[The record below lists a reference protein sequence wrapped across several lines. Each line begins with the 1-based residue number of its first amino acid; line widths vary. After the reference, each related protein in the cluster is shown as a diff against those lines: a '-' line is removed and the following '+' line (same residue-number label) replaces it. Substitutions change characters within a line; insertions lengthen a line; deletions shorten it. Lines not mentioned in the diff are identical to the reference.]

1 MRRVQATK
9 PRTRLEVTADG
20 DGLVGHAGATLLAE
34 LADRLGLPAELDRW
48 AGPGQPG
55 RVRHRAGKVVT
66 DLAAMLA
73 DGGDCLSDLAALR
86 DQPGLFGPVAS
97 TPTAWRIIERLAQGG
112 ERGLAGLRL
121 ARAQA
126 RRRAWQAGAWVDGLL
141 VIDLD
146 ATLITAHSDKQ
157 GAAGTNQHT
166 FGFHPLA
173 AWLDRGDGTGEPL
186 AAILRP
192 GNAAA
197 NTAAEQADV
206 VDLALAQLPNQAR
219 ERQPIL
225 VRADSAGATH
235 LFLDH
240 LRELGVR
247 FSVGFDLDSRVRT
260 AILALPADAWV
271 AAIDADGTDR
281 DGAQVAELATLDLAA
296 GGWPAGTRAIC
307 RRERPHPGA
316 QLTFTDA
323 DGWRFQVFITD
334 QPDPDIARLEL
345 RHRQHARVED
355 RIRAAKA
362 TGLRNLP
369 FDRWRRNAV
378 WLQLILLALISSLGP
393 RPCCWTATSPW
404 PNPRPCAI
412 GCGMWPAGSAGTP
425 AGSGSAAAQLAL
437 GGRPG
442 PRVHPPERPAAALLN
457 PAPRRPFTPGP
468 AGQPAAP
475 ATLPLDGRTAL
486 AA

>member
-1 MRRVQATK
+1 MQATK
-9 PRTRLEVTADG
+9 PRARFEVTADG
-20 DGLVGHAGATLLAE
+20 DGLVGHAGAALLAK
-34 LADRLGLPAELDRW
+34 LAERLGLPAEVDRW
-48 AGPGQPG
+48 AGRGQPS
-55 RVRHRAGKVVT
+55 RARHWAGTVVV
-66 DLAAMLA
+66 DLAVMLA

-97 TPTAWRIIERLAQGG
+97 TPTAWRVIERLAGVG
-112 ERGLAGLRL
+112 EQGLAGLRL
-121 ARAQA
+121 ARARA
-126 RRRAWQAGAWVDGLL
+126 RRQAWQAGAWMDGLL
-141 VIDLD
+141 AIDLD
-146 ATLITAHSDKQ
+146 ATLVTAHSDKQ
-157 GAAGTNQHT
+157 GAAGTYKHT

-186 AAILRP
+186 AAVLRP

-197 NTAAEQADV
+197 NTAADQIEV
-206 VDLALAQLPNQAR
+206 VDLALAQLPTQAR
-219 ERQPIL
+219 QQQPIL

-235 LFLDH
+235 LVLNH
-240 LRELGVR
+240 LRELGIR

-260 AILALPADAWV
+260 AILDLPETAWSP
-271 AAIDADGTDR
+271 AIDADGGDR

-334 QPDPDIARLEL
+334 QPDPDLAGLEL
-345 RHRQHARVED
+345 RHRQHAQVED

-378 WLQLILLALISSLGP
+378 WLQLILLALDLVA
-393 RPCCWTATSPW
+393 WT
-404 PNPRPCAI
+404 
-412 GCGMWPAGSAGTP
+412 
-425 AGSGSAAAQLAL
+425 Q
-437 GGRPG
+437 
-442 PRVHPPERPAAALLN
+442 ALLLDGHLAVAE
-457 PAPRRPFTPGP
+457 PKPLRYRLWHVAGRISRHARRLRLRLQRSWPWAADLVRAFTRLNG
-468 AGQPAAP
+468 
-475 ATLPLDGRTAL
+475 LPLRC
-486 AA
+486 

>member
-1 MRRVQATK
+1 LRVQATK
-9 PRTRLEVTADG
+9 PRARFEVTADG
-20 DGLVGHAGATLLAE
+20 DGLVGHAGAALLAK
-34 LADRLGLPAELDRW
+34 LAERLGLPAEVDRW
-48 AGPGQPG
+48 AGRGQPS
-55 RVRHRAGKVVT
+55 RARHWAGPVVV
-66 DLAAMLA
+66 DLAVMLA

-97 TPTAWRIIERLAQGG
+97 TPTAWRVIERLAGVG
-112 ERGLAGLRL
+112 EQGLAGLRL
-121 ARAQA
+121 ARARA
-126 RRRAWQAGAWVDGLL
+126 RRQAWQAGAWMDGLL
-141 VIDLD
+141 AIDLD
-146 ATLITAHSDKQ
+146 ATLVTAHSDKQ
-157 GAAGTNQHT
+157 GAAGTYKHT

-186 AAILRP
+186 AAVLRP

-197 NTAAEQADV
+197 NTAADQIEV
-206 VDLALAQLPNQAR
+206 VDLALAQLPKQAR
-219 ERQPIL
+219 QQQPIL

-235 LFLDH
+235 LVLNH
-240 LRELGVR
+240 LRELGIR

-260 AILALPADAWV
+260 AILDLPETAWSP
-271 AAIDADGTDR
+271 AIDADGGDR

-334 QPDPDIARLEL
+334 QPDPDLAGLEL
-345 RHRQHARVED
+345 RHRQHAQVED

-425 AGSGSAAAQLAL
+425 AGSGCGCSAA
-437 GGRPG
+437 GPGRLTWSA
-442 PRVHPPERPAAALLN
+442 RSPA
-457 PAPRRPFTPGP
+457 
-468 AGQPAAP
+468 
-475 ATLPLDGRTAL
+475 
-486 AA
+486 

>member
-1 MRRVQATK
+1 LRVQATK
-9 PRTRLEVTADG
+9 PRARFDVTADG
-20 DGLVGHAGATLLAE
+20 EGLVGHAGVALLGE
-34 LADRLGLPAELDRW
+34 LADRLGLPAALDRW
-48 AGPGQPG
+48 TGGEQPG
-55 RVRHRAGKVVT
+55 RVRHRVGKVLA
-66 DLAAMLA
+66 DLAVMLA
-73 DGGDCLSDLAALR
+73 DGGDCLSDLVVLR

-97 TPTAWRIIERLAQGG
+97 TPTAWRVVERLAQGG
-112 ERGLAGLRL
+112 ERSLAGLRL

-126 RRRAWQAGAWVDGLL
+126 RRRAWQAGAWVEGLV

-146 ATLITAHSDKQ
+146 ATLVTAHSDKQ
-157 GAAGTNQHT
+157 GAAGTYKGG

-186 AAILRP
+186 AAVLRP

-197 NTAAEQADV
+197 NTAADQIDV

-235 LFLDH
+235 AFMDH
-240 LRELGVR
+240 LRALGVR
-247 FSVGFDLDSRVRT
+247 FSVGFDLDSRVRA

-271 AAIDADGTDR
+271 AAIDTDGGDR
-281 DGAQVAELATLDLAA
+281 DAAQVAELPTLDLEAS
-296 GGWPAGTRAIC
+296 GWPAGTRAIC

-334 QPDPDIARLEL
+334 QPDPDLASLEL

-355 RIRAAKA
+355 RIRGAKA
-362 TGLRNLP
+362 TGARNLP

-378 WLQLILLALISSLGP
+378 WLQLVLLALDLVA
-393 RPCCWTATSPW
+393 W
-404 PNPRPCAI
+404 
-412 GCGMWPAGSAGTP
+412 
-425 AGSGSAAAQLAL
+425 AQ
-437 GGRPG
+437 
-442 PRVHPPERPAAALLN
+442 ALLLDGALAMAE
-457 PAPRRPFTPGP
+457 PKTLRYRLWHAAGRISRHARRLRLRLQRTWPW
-468 AGQPAAP
+468 AADLVR
-475 ATLPLDGRTAL
+475 AFRRLDALPLRC
-486 AA
+486 

>member
-1 MRRVQATK
+1 LRVQATK
-9 PRTRLEVTADG
+9 PRARFDVTADG
-20 DGLVGHAGATLLAE
+20 DGLVGHAGAALLAK
-34 LADRLGLPAELDRW
+34 LAERLGLPAEVDRW
-48 AGPGQPG
+48 AGRGQPS
-55 RVRHRAGKVVT
+55 RARHRAGTVVV
-66 DLAAMLA
+66 DLAVMLA

-97 TPTAWRIIERLAQGG
+97 TPTAWRVIERLAGVG
-112 ERGLAGLRL
+112 EQGLAGLRL
-121 ARAQA
+121 ARARA
-126 RRRAWQAGAWVDGLL
+126 RRQAWQAGAWMDGLL
-141 VIDLD
+141 AIDLD
-146 ATLITAHSDKQ
+146 ATLVTAHSDKQ
-157 GAAGTNQHT
+157 GAAGTYKHT

-186 AAILRP
+186 AAVLRP

-197 NTAAEQADV
+197 NTAADQIEV
-206 VDLALAQLPNQAR
+206 VDLALAQLPKQAR
-219 ERQPIL
+219 QQQPIL

-235 LFLDH
+235 LVLNH
-240 LRELGVR
+240 LRELGIR

-260 AILALPADAWV
+260 AILDLPETAWSP
-271 AAIDADGTDR
+271 AIDADGGDR

-334 QPDPDIARLEL
+334 QPDGDLAGLEL

-378 WLQLILLALISSLGP
+378 WLQLVLLALDLVV
-393 RPCCWTATSPW
+393 WT
-404 PNPRPCAI
+404 
-412 GCGMWPAGSAGTP
+412 
-425 AGSGSAAAQLAL
+425 Q
-437 GGRPG
+437 
-442 PRVHPPERPAAALLN
+442 ALLLDGHLAVAE
-457 PAPRRPFTPGP
+457 PKTLRYRLWHVAGRISRHARRLRLRLQRSWPWAADLVRAFTRLNG
-468 AGQPAAP
+468 
-475 ATLPLDGRTAL
+475 LPLRC
-486 AA
+486 

>member
-1 MRRVQATK
+1 LRVQATK
-9 PRTRLEVTADG
+9 PRVGFEVTADG
-20 DGLVGHAGATLLAE
+20 EGLVGHAGAALLVG
-34 LADRLGLPAELDRW
+34 LADRLGLPGELDRW
-48 AGPGQPG
+48 AGQDQPG
-55 RVRHRAGKVVT
+55 RARHPAGKVVA
-66 DLAAMLA
+66 DLAVTLA

-86 DQPGLFGPVAS
+86 DQPELFGPVAS
-97 TPTAWRIIERLAQGG
+97 TPTAWRVVERLARTG

-157 GAAGTNQHT
+157 GAAGTYKHT
-166 FGFHPLA
+166 FGFHPLV

-186 AAILRP
+186 AGILRP

-197 NTAAEQADV
+197 NTAADQADV
-206 VDLALAQLPNQAR
+206 VDLALAQLPTQAR
-219 ERQPIL
+219 EQQPIL

-235 LFLDH
+235 AFCDH

-260 AILALPADAWV
+260 AILALPADAWLP
-271 AAIDADGTDR
+271 ASDADGGDR
-281 DGAQVAELATLDLAA
+281 DGAQVAELATLDLEAA
-296 GGWPAGTRAIC
+296 GWPAGTRAIC

-323 DGWRFQVFITD
+323 DGWRFQVFVTD

-362 TGLRNLP
+362 TGARNLP
-369 FDRWRRNAV
+369 FDRWRRNAG
-378 WLQLILLALISSLGP
+378 WLQLVLLALDLV
-393 RPCCWTATSPW
+393 CW
-404 PNPRPCAI
+404 
-412 GCGMWPAGSAGTP
+412 
-425 AGSGSAAAQLAL
+425 AQ
-437 GGRPG
+437 
-442 PRVHPPERPAAALLN
+442 ALLLDGALAVAE
-457 PAPRRPFTPGP
+457 PKTLRYRLWHTAGRVSRHARRLRLRLQRTWPWAADLVRAFTCLD
-468 AGQPAAP
+468 A
-475 ATLPLDGRTAL
+475 LPLRC
-486 AA
+486 

>member
-1 MRRVQATK
+1 LRVQATK
-9 PRTRLEVTADG
+9 PRARFDVTADG
-20 DGLVGHAGATLLAE
+20 DGLVGHAGAALLAK
-34 LADRLGLPAELDRW
+34 LAERLGLPAEVDRW
-48 AGPGQPG
+48 AGRGQPS
-55 RVRHRAGKVVT
+55 RARHRAGTVVV
-66 DLAAMLA
+66 DLAVMLA

-97 TPTAWRIIERLAQGG
+97 TPTAWRVIERLAGVG
-112 ERGLAGLRL
+112 EQGLAGLRL
-121 ARAQA
+121 ARARA
-126 RRRAWQAGAWVDGLL
+126 RRQAWQAGAWMDGLL
-141 VIDLD
+141 AIDLD
-146 ATLITAHSDKQ
+146 ATLVTAHSDKQ
-157 GAAGTNQHT
+157 GAAGTYKHT

-186 AAILRP
+186 AAVLRP

-197 NTAAEQADV
+197 NTAADQIEV
-206 VDLALAQLPNQAR
+206 VDLALAQLPKQAR
-219 ERQPIL
+219 QQQPIL

-235 LFLDH
+235 LVLNH
-240 LRELGVR
+240 LRELGIR

-260 AILALPADAWV
+260 AILDLPETAWSP
-271 AAIDADGTDR
+271 AIDADGGDR

-334 QPDPDIARLEL
+334 QPDGDLAGLEL

-378 WLQLILLALISSLGP
+378 WLQLVLLALDLVV
-393 RPCCWTATSPW
+393 WT
-404 PNPRPCAI
+404 
-412 GCGMWPAGSAGTP
+412 
-425 AGSGSAAAQLAL
+425 Q
-437 GGRPG
+437 
-442 PRVHPPERPAAALLN
+442 ALLLDGHLAVAE
-457 PAPRRPFTPGP
+457 PKTLRYRLWHVAGRISRHARRLRLRLQRSWPWVADLVRAFTRLNG
-468 AGQPAAP
+468 
-475 ATLPLDGRTAL
+475 LPLRC
-486 AA
+486 

>member
-1 MRRVQATK
+1 MRVQATK
-9 PRTRLEVTADG
+9 PRARFDVTADG
-20 DGLVGHAGATLLAE
+20 EGLVGHAGVVLLVE
-34 LADRLGLPAELDRW
+34 LADRLGLPAALDRW
-48 AGPGQPG
+48 TGREQPG
-55 RVRHRAGKVVT
+55 RARHRSGKVLA
-66 DLAAMLA
+66 DLAVMLA
-73 DGGDCLSDLAALR
+73 DGGDCLSDLVVLR

-97 TPTAWRIIERLAQGG
+97 TPTAWRVVERLAHAG
-112 ERGLAGLRL
+112 EQGLAGLRL

-126 RRRAWQAGAWVDGLL
+126 RRRAWQAGAWVEGLL

-146 ATLITAHSDKQ
+146 ATVVTAHSDKQ
-157 GAAGTNQHT
+157 GAAGTYKGG

-197 NTAAEQADV
+197 NTATDQIEV
-206 VDLALAQLPNQAR
+206 VDLALAQLPSQAR

-235 LFLDH
+235 GFLDH
-240 LRELGVR
+240 LREQGVR
-247 FSVGFDLDSRVRT
+247 FSVGFDLDSRVRA

-271 AAIDADGTDR
+271 AAIDAAGGDR
-281 DGAQVAELATLDLAA
+281 DGAQVAELSTLDLEAS
-296 GGWPAGTRAIC
+296 GWPAGTRAIC

-334 QPDPDIARLEL
+334 QPDPDLASLEL

-355 RIRAAKA
+355 RIRGAKA
-362 TGLRNLP
+362 TGARNLP

-378 WLQLILLALISSLGP
+378 WLQLVLLALDLVG
-393 RPCCWTATSPW
+393 W
-404 PNPRPCAI
+404 
-412 GCGMWPAGSAGTP
+412 
-425 AGSGSAAAQLAL
+425 AQ
-437 GGRPG
+437 
-442 PRVHPPERPAAALLN
+442 ALLLDGALAMAE
-457 PAPRRPFTPGP
+457 PKALRYRLWHAAGRISRHARRLRLRLQRTWPW
-468 AGQPAAP
+468 AADLVR
-475 ATLPLDGRTAL
+475 AFRRLDALPLRR
-486 AA
+486 